1 MRKIKVILF
10 LIALWP
16 VFTQAQGFRKKHYLP
31 NTYSSACRDVIEA
44 PNGNLI
50 GLGISTDST
59 LGSYVLTVLGMDAL
73 GNPIWKK
80 SYVGN
85 GVLYFDNDYHVRG
98 PVLQDST
105 GFYHALTAWDG
116 VNPRAFGVLLRFNY
130 NGDTLWQK
138 KYKSADTLEDVM
150 LQGMCKSADGGLL
163 FTGLF
168 QYWGPSAY
176 RKSLILKTNLNGA
189 ELWRK
194 KISKAL
200 PDVQDGRSIVQDSA
214 SKKIIIAGFQYIGNA
229 NSQGSYGSV
238 VIADSLG
245 NKLNQFAYNNYNGNA
260 LMEVIQLADKKFLA
274 CGQRNANNPL
284 SSNERFYSF
293 LVKFDTNGTVIWKK
307 DYDVMSI
314 WAGIHLM
321 RQLPNGNV
329 LVAGSM
335 DTMSNKN
342 VGGVNNI
349 APIVKIKLME
359 INPVNGAVVK
369 TRYIGSAKGLDT
381 EEFPRSLNPTKD
393 GGFVLAVNDFD
404 KMNPKPMSLIKIDAN
419 LCDTSDAYCREQ
431 DELGVLEFGAN
442 NIRIRM
448 YPNPSSAQVTIEANE
463 PVQFVSISNNYGA
476 IVSVIKN
483 DANSQTLSV
492 PVNSLVPGL
501 YYISI
506 QCLNQNLITQKLTI
520 TR

>member
-1 MRKIKVILF
+1 MC
-10 LIALWP
+10 
-16 VFTQAQGFRKKHYLP
+16 TQAQGFRKKHYLP

-73 GNPIWKK
+73 GNPMWRK

-150 LQGMCKSADGGLL
+150 LQGMCKSVDGGLL

-168 QYWGPSAY
+168 QYWGAPAWQ
-176 RKSLILKTNLNGA
+176 KALILKTDLNGN

-194 KISKAL
+194 KISKAV
-200 PDVQDGRSIVQDSA
+200 PDVQDGKSIIQDS
-214 SKKIIIAGFQYIGNA
+214 STKKIFVAGYQYIGNA
-229 NSQGSYGSV
+229 NSWGAYGSV
-238 VIADSLG
+238 VIADSVG
-245 NKLNQFAYNNYNGNA
+245 NKISQFASNNYNGDGF
-260 LMEVIQLADKKFLA
+260 LDIIQLTDKTLLVSA
-274 CGQRNANNPL
+274 SQNANNPL
-284 SSNERFYSF
+284 GPNKRY
-293 LVKFDTNGTVIWKK
+293 LGHVTRFDTNGTVIWKK
-307 DYDVMSI
+307 TYHVQSVFNT
-314 WAGIHLM
+314 AVLM
-321 RQLPNGNV
+321 YQLPNGNV
-329 LVAGSM
+329 LVAGCL
-335 DTMSNKN
+335 DTMFNKN
-342 VGGVNNI
+342 IPPVNYI
-349 APIVKIKLME
+349 PMRIKVQMFE
-359 INPVNGAVVK
+359 INPLLGDIVRERFV
-369 TRYIGSAKGLDT
+369 GSSYDMFTG
-381 EEFPRSLNPTKD
+381 ESPRSLRPTMD
-393 GGFVLAVNDFD
+393 GGFIMAIQNTDGNPPLP
-404 KMNPKPMSLIKIDAN
+404 MNIIKIDAN

-448 YPNPSSAQVTIEANE
+448 YPNPTSTQVTIEANE